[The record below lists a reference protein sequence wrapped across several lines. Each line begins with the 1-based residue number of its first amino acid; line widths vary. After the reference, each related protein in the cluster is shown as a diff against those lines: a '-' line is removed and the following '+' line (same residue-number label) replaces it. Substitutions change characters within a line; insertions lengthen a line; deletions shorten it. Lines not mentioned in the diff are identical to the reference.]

1 MYKFDDLELIEGTL
15 NGEHTTFCRS
25 EVVDGAPDGWYLY
38 YDYRF
43 MLPDGYSVAITIY
56 QLTPI
61 SNSISDTYAFDIRI
75 GYKNFRFRSDLQR
88 AKKQIQLA
96 EEEAGIEHG
105 SITKLLCR
113 LNPWMANACGCQK
126 EANRE
131 YMYITD

>member
-1 MYKFDDLELIEGTL
+1 MYKFDDLKLIEGTL
-15 NGEHTTFCRS
+15 NNERTTFCRS
-25 EVVDGAPDGWYLY
+25 ATMDNAPDGWYLY
-38 YDYRF
+38 SDYRF
-43 MLPDGYSVAITIY
+43 KLPNGSSVAITVY
-56 QLTPI
+56 RLTPI
-61 SNSISDTYAFDIRI
+61 SSNISDTYVFNIRI

-113 LNPWMANACGCQK
+113 LNPWLAHSSGCPQ